1 MRRLTRRQGDPL
13 PRGEGEARAQ
23 TVGGGVGHGD
33 TGRREVAGVAGGGGR
48 AAQFP
53 GVVLEAALGTGYLQ
67 RLESGRV
74 AQPERPTLERILT
87 ALDARYSERR
97 EIFALFG
104 YTVTTPMPTV
114 ADRAWAREI
123 FAPRVAGGDLPG
135 LCARLHPPSD
145 RLEWLPAALSCGVAP
160 DAQLPGKLAERSFL
174 GAWFDAGAPLAPL
187 VAEPERFLPALIR
200 AMRYEMQ
207 AFGGEAWYAT
217 VLAELLALPRFAHY
231 WAVVEREP
239 PPVSAAR
246 ALTPVRLKIPGAGL
260 LQFQL
265 SSETFIRD
273 ARFRAIY
280 LFPADPDTM
289 RQCAAWA
296 GSSELT

>member
-1 MRRLTRRQGDPL
+1 MATPGGAKLRALREMAG
-13 PRGEGEARAQ
+13 RAQ
-23 TVGGGVGHGD
+23 LWV
-33 TGRREVAGVAGGGGR
+33 
-48 AAQFP
+48 
-53 GVVLEAALGTGYLQ
+53 EAEASLGTGYLQ

-97 EIFALFG
+97 EVFALFG
-104 YTVTTPMPTV
+104 YTVVTPAPSE
-114 ADRAWAREI
+114 ADRAWARAVSRRELHAVPFPAYVLDCTHHLI
-123 FAPRVAGGDLPG
+123 AWNGYLPRL
-135 LCARLHPPSD
+135 L
-145 RLEWLPAALSCGVAP
+145 GVAP
-160 DAQLPGKLAERSFL
+160 DAPLPGRLAERSFL
-174 GAWFDAGAPLAPL
+174 AAWFDPDAPLAPL

-207 AFGGEAWYAT
+207 AFGGEPWYAT
-217 VLAELLALPRFAHY
+217 VLAELQALPRFRQH
-231 WAVVEREP
+231 WAAVEREP

-246 ALTPVRLKIPGAGL
+246 ALTPVRLLVPSAGL

-280 LFPADPDTM
+280 LFPADPETM

-296 GSSELT
+296 YGSQREVSSFGAC

>member
-1 MRRLTRRQGDPL
+1 MATPGGAKLRALR
-13 PRGEGEARAQ
+13 EAAGRAQ
-23 TVGGGVGHGD
+23 LWV
-33 TGRREVAGVAGGGGR
+33 EA
-48 AAQFP
+48 
-53 GVVLEAALGTGYLQ
+53 EAALGTGYLQ

-104 YTVTTPMPTV
+104 YTVTTPAPTV

-123 FAPRVAGGDLPG
+123 SRRELRAVTFPAYVLDCTHHLIAWNGYLPRL
-135 LCARLHPPSD
+135 L
-145 RLEWLPAALSCGVAP
+145 GVAP

-246 ALTPVRLKIPGAGL
+246 ALTPVRLKIPGVGL